1 MIAGKGQ
8 RKAVKDYLWKGETL
22 TSYEAFK
29 LFGCT
34 RLSAIIF
41 ELRKSGYDIET
52 FMIKRKNRYGETSV
66 YAEYGIRGRM

>member
-1 MIAGKGQ
+1 MVAGKGQ
-8 RKAVKDYLWKGETL
+8 RKAVKDYLCKGETL

-52 FMIKRKNRYGETSV
+52 FMIKRKNRYGETCE
-66 YAEYGIRGRM
+66 YAEYGMRGKM